1 MQAEMTRTAASR
13 PAEAYRMDRRG
24 IMAQSRQQ
32 SNASRQRCALPS
44 APVTP
49 AETPK
54 AVCAQLEQLNRK
66 LAAAHA
72 EIRRYQTR
80 LFACERQMAALRQ
93 ENAELEA
100 TCAEAQEEAAQAA
113 QQLQQAAS
121 VPEPVCAPEP
131 PQPEPPE
138 PEKMPE
144 ETAQPLP
151 KAPAAQPVQA
161 APACEQPPAQPEWQP
176 KTELDHLSVEL
187 MNWFDD
193 MMGA

>member
-1 MQAEMTRTAASR
+1 
-13 PAEAYRMDRRG
+13 MDRRG
-24 IMAQSRQQ
+24 IMAQGRQQ
-32 SNASRQRCALPS
+32 SSASRQRCAMPS
-44 APVTP
+44 APVAP

-54 AVCAQLEQLNRK
+54 AVCAQLEQLNRR

-100 TCAEAQEEAAQAA
+100 ACAEAQEQAA
-113 QQLQQAAS
+113 RTAEQLQAALGS
-121 VPEPVCAPEP
+121 GTQSGDPQGPPQAPEP
-131 PQPEPPE
+131 ESE
-138 PEKMPE
+138 
-144 ETAQPLP
+144 AQPLP
-151 KAPAAQPVQA
+151 EQAQPQA
-161 APACEQPPAQPEWQP
+161 APACAPQPPAQPEWQP
-176 KTELDHLSVEL
+176 KTRLEHLSVEL

>member
-1 MQAEMTRTAASR
+1 MREAEQQDAGRNDPHCRQPPDRSISDGSEGHHGTRQAAEQCFTAALR
-13 PAEAYRMDRRG
+13 H
-24 IMAQSRQQ
+24 
-32 SNASRQRCALPS
+32 AL
-44 APVTP
+44 

-54 AVCAQLEQLNRK
+54 AVCAQLEQLNRR

-100 TCAEAQEEAAQAA
+100 ACAEAQEQAA
-113 QQLQQAAS
+113 RTAEQLQAALGS
-121 VPEPVCAPEP
+121 GTQSGDPQGPPQPQPQVPEPES
-131 PQPEPPE
+131 E
-138 PEKMPE
+138 
-144 ETAQPLP
+144 AQPLP
-151 KAPAAQPVQA
+151 EQAQPQA
-161 APACEQPPAQPEWQP
+161 APACAPQPPAQPKWQP
-176 KTELDHLSVEL
+176 KTRLEHLSVEL

>member
-1 MQAEMTRTAASR
+1 
-13 PAEAYRMDRRG
+13 MDRRG
-24 IMAQSRQQ
+24 IMAQGRQQ
-32 SNASRQRCALPS
+32 SSASRQRCAMPS
-44 APVTP
+44 APVAP

-54 AVCAQLEQLNRK
+54 AVCAQLEQLNRR

-100 TCAEAQEEAAQAA
+100 ACAEAQEQAA
-113 QQLQQAAS
+113 RTAEQLQAALGS
-121 VPEPVCAPEP
+121 GMQSGDPQGPPQPQPQAPEP
-131 PQPEPPE
+131 ESE
-138 PEKMPE
+138 
-144 ETAQPLP
+144 AQPLP
-151 KAPAAQPVQA
+151 EQAQTAQPQA
-161 APACEQPPAQPEWQP
+161 APACAPQPPAQPEWQP
-176 KTELDHLSVEL
+176 KTRLEHLSVEL

>member
-1 MQAEMTRTAASR
+1 MQAEMTRTAAGR
-13 PAEAYRMDRRG
+13 PTGAYRMDRRG
-24 IMAQSRQQ
+24 IMAQGRQQ
-32 SNASRQRCALPS
+32 SSASRQRCAMPS
-44 APVTP
+44 APVAP

-54 AVCAQLEQLNRK
+54 AVCAQLEQLNRR

-100 TCAEAQEEAAQAA
+100 ACAEAQEQAA
-113 QQLQQAAS
+113 RTAEQLQAALGS
-121 VPEPVCAPEP
+121 GTQSGDPQGPPQPQPQAPEP
-131 PQPEPPE
+131 ESE
-138 PEKMPE
+138 
-144 ETAQPLP
+144 AQPLP
-151 KAPAAQPVQA
+151 EQAQPQA
-161 APACEQPPAQPEWQP
+161 APACVPQPPAQPEWQP
-176 KTELDHLSVEL
+176 KTRLEHLSVEL